1 MIYNLN
7 YVIFFMNY
15 YEILNIQY
23 NSTQKQIK
31 KAYHKLCLQWHPDK
45 NKNPKACEKFKEIA
59 KAYETLSNEKLKKA
73 YDCKLDRDIK
83 FKKKETLFVK
93 LFENL
98 KKLNK
103 QNIGDYFRKGL
114 QKIKSKLNNQ
124 DILRYITKID
134 EYYKEINLKSNK
146 NKEENYCQKSPVTNY
161 KLYISLEDYYNNK
174 ENQFKIPVLT
184 KCYLCSKNYNNL
196 CKICNGT
203 VFYVSIR
210 LITLK
215 LNKYKYNIQKLG
227 NHGFG
232 FEEPGDLCVF
242 LEDKKHNDFTRT
254 GNFNLVY
261 VETIDLTTIKNE
273 YTIVFTFLDNKQY
286 TLTIPN
292 FNFSKDNKF
301 MIEIKK
307 FGLPDYCGNFG
318 KLFILFK
325 NKLNKQKKITCSTF
339 KPIEINDFKVISI

>member
-1 MIYNLN
+1 
-7 YVIFFMNY
+7 MNY
-15 YEILNIQY
+15 YEILDIQY
-23 NSTQKQIK
+23 NSTPKQIK

-45 NKNPKACEKFKEIA
+45 NSDPNACEKFKEIA
-59 KAYETLSNEKLKKA
+59 EAYETLSNKQLKETYDSKLNN
-73 YDCKLDRDIK
+73 DIK
-83 FKKKETLFVK
+83 FKKKKTLFVK
-93 LFENL
+93 LFEKI

-103 QNIGDYFRKGL
+103 QNIGEYFRKGL

-124 DILRYITKID
+124 DILQYITKID
-134 EYYKEINLKSNK
+134 EYYKEINLQSNK
-146 NKEENYCQKSPVTNY
+146 NNKQKQNYCQKSPTTNY
-161 KLYISLEDYYNNK
+161 KLYVSLEDYYNNK
-174 ENQFKIPVLT
+174 EKQFKIPILT

-196 CKICNGT
+196 CKICKGT

-210 LITLK
+210 LLNLK

-242 LEDKKHNDFTRT
+242 LEDKKHSDFTRT

-261 VETIDLTTIKNE
+261 VETIDLTTIQNE
-273 YTIVFTFLDNKQY
+273 YTITFTFLNNKQY

-325 NKLNKQKKITCSTF
+325 NNNKQNKLKNIKNINHNDC
-339 KPIEINDFKVISI
+339 IEIFDYTIITI